1 MWSFLKRK
9 KRIKVLKIRM
19 VNTEFSRE
27 TCDFIMQS
35 IWGARIAW
43 AEPSEF
49 NDPTWAGDPKR
60 LLSVEGHFTP
70 KPMVGQTLFAEFSTS
85 YKQFE
90 FVKVK
95 GYRNVTDMFFAKV
108 KLIGQINK

>member
-1 MWSFLKRK
+1 MFSLFKRK
-9 KRIKVLKIRM
+9 KKVKATKVRM

-35 IWGARIAW
+35 AWGARIAW
-43 AEPSEF
+43 ADPSEF
-49 NDPTWAGDPKR
+49 NDPTWASDPKR
-60 LLSVEGHFTP
+60 LIAVEGHFTP
-70 KPMVGQTLFAEFSTS
+70 KPMVGQTLFAEFGTS

-95 GYRNVTDMFFAKV
+95 RYKGVDDMFSGKA